1 MPAHRSTGTC
11 CRPASPLSGTGIL
24 RRPPHPHGAVR
35 CFLISCCRMRSVSLL
50 DRDFTPTNMKVKPLD
65 IAFNVI
71 DPAQILDQGD
81 KWQKLYDE
89 IVGQAGR

>member
-1 MPAHRSTGTC
+1 VLFLDFM
-11 CRPASPLSGTGIL
+11 LSDAQRI
-24 RRPPHPHGAVR
+24 
-35 CFLISCCRMRSVSLL
+35 LL

-89 IVGQAGR
+89 IIVKQGR

>member
-1 MPAHRSTGTC
+1 VLFLDFM
-11 CRPASPLSGTGIL
+11 LSDAQRI
-24 RRPPHPHGAVR
+24 
-35 CFLISCCRMRSVSLL
+35 LL

-71 DPAQILDQGD
+71 DPAQVLDQGE

-89 IVGQAGR
+89 IVVKQGR

>member
-1 MPAHRSTGTC
+1 M
-11 CRPASPLSGTGIL
+11 LSDAQ
-24 RRPPHPHGAVR
+24 RV
-35 CFLISCCRMRSVSLL
+35 LL
-50 DRDFTPTNMKVKPLD
+50 DRDFTPTNMKVKPLE

-89 IVGQAGR
+89 IVVKRGR